1 MFIFNVYFKPTQL
14 KLLIRGAGILNL
26 HVHT

>member
-14 KLLIRGAGILNL
+14 KLLIRDAGILNL
-26 HVHT
+26 PLHL